1 MSTYPQFHHLGE
13 GRPPVQDDV
22 PQSCPEVR
30 QSVRTQPFENFENRP
45 QDNQQNYNQKMVSKS
60 HLEERGSADYG
71 LKQQSHPILNRQ
83 VQQQLQEQAY
93 RQNQQPRGLP
103 QGMQPG
109 QQQYPQQPMSQPIQ
123 QPVIPQ
129 QPAVRQPGIQHSQQ
143 HVIPQ
148 QPAVRQPGI
157 QHGQQPMILWQPA
170 VRQPGIQHGQQPM
183 ILWQPA
189 VRQPGIQHGQQP
201 MIPQQPAVRQPGIQP
216 GQQPGIQHGAMQP
229 GQQGG
234 ANPNVHLYNPQQH
247 LSMTTS
253 PSQPY
258 KRGSPPRSQHPHSP
272 KPGAPVNIPQSH
284 DPAVS
289 RAAGGQQQP
298 GVYPAANPQT
308 PQSKRPLN
316 PLTPQENVLL
326 QSIETDISE
335 AAAEVRSEVF
345 TSMSSVE
352 STPGGDEPMSLP
364 QDPNL
369 VCPMCKRQF
378 KIGQIQ
384 SYRAHVDTCT
394 G

>member
-1 MSTYPQFHHLGE
+1 MSPSYPAE
-13 GRPPVQDDV
+13 M
-22 PQSCPEVR
+22 R
-30 QSVRTQPFENFENRP
+30 QSEGSVRAQTSDHFENCS
-45 QDNQQNYNQKMVSKS
+45 QDNQFNYNQKSVSKS
-60 HLEERGSADYG
+60 SRFEKRGSLDYG
-71 LKQQSHPILNRQ
+71 LKQQSHPIMNRQ
-83 VQQQLQEQAY
+83 LQQQLQEHAY
-93 RQNQQPRGLP
+93 QQNQQPRG
-103 QGMQPG
+103 QQPMV
-109 QQQYPQQPMSQPIQ
+109 QHPQQPMSQPSQ
-123 QPVIPQ
+123 QPMIPQ
-129 QPAVRQPGIQHSQQ
+129 LPAIRQP
-143 HVIPQ
+143 V
-148 QPAVRQPGI
+148 I
-157 QHGQQPMILWQPA
+157 QHGQQPAMQQSQQSIRMQQP
-170 VRQPGIQHGQQPM
+170 QQHGGMQHGGMQHGGMQHGQM
-183 ILWQPA
+183 
-189 VRQPGIQHGQQP
+189 
-201 MIPQQPAVRQPGIQP
+201 
-216 GQQPGIQHGAMQP
+216 
-229 GQQGG
+229 GG
-234 ANPNVHLYNPQQH
+234 ANPNAIYNQQNIP
-247 LSMTTS
+247 MTNV

-258 KRGSPPRSQHPHSP
+258 QHSPPRSKQPRSP

>member
-1 MSTYPQFHHLGE
+1 M
-13 GRPPVQDDV
+13 

-30 QSVRTQPFENFENRP
+30 QSVRTQPSENFENRP
-45 QDNQQNYNQKMVSKS
+45 QDNQQNYNQKMVRKS
-60 HLEERGSADYG
+60 HLEKRGSADYG

-83 VQQQLQEQAY
+83 VQQQLQEHAY
-93 RQNQQPRGLP
+93 RQNQQPRALL

-109 QQQYPQQPMSQPIQ
+109 QQQYPQQPVSQPIQ
-123 QPVIPQ
+123 QPM
-129 QPAVRQPGIQHSQQ
+129 
-143 HVIPQ
+143 IPQ

-157 QHGQQPMILWQPA
+157 QHGQQP
-170 VRQPGIQHGQQPM
+170 V
-183 ILWQPA
+183 
-189 VRQPGIQHGQQP
+189 
-201 MIPQQPAVRQPGIQP
+201 IPQQPAVRQAGLQHGQQPAMQHTHQPGIRAQHGQQPVIQHGAMQSGQQPGIQHGAIQP

-229 GQQGG
+229 GQQPGMQHGAMQPGQQPDAQQMGG
-234 ANPNVHLYNPQQH
+234 ANPNVHFYNPQQN
-247 LSMTTS
+247 LPMTNA

-258 KRGSPPRSQHPHSP
+258 QQGSPPRSQHPRSP

-298 GVYPAANPQT
+298 GVYPAPNPQT

>member
-1 MSTYPQFHHLGE
+1 MQDNVSLSYPAE
-13 GRPPVQDDV
+13 T
-22 PQSCPEVR
+22 R
-30 QSVRTQPFENFENRP
+30 QSERSVRAQTSNFENCP
-45 QDNQQNYNQKMVSKS
+45 QDKQFNYNQKMVSKS
-60 HLEERGSADYG
+60 SCFEKHGSVEYG
-71 LKQQSHPILNRQ
+71 PKQQGHPIMDRQ
-83 VQQQLQEQAY
+83 LQQQLQEHACQ
-93 RQNQQPRGLP
+93 QNQQPRG
-103 QGMQPG
+103 
-109 QQQYPQQPMSQPIQ
+109 QQPMSQRPQ
-123 QPVIPQ
+123 QPVSQPSQ
-129 QPAVRQPGIQHSQQ
+129 QPM
-143 HVIPQ
+143 IPQ

-157 QHGQQPMILWQPA
+157 QHGQQPPVQQLGVHMQHGGQQP
-170 VRQPGIQHGQQPM
+170 QPGMQHGQQP
-183 ILWQPA
+183 
-189 VRQPGIQHGQQP
+189 QPGMQHGQQP
-201 MIPQQPAVRQPGIQP
+201 QPGMQHGQQPQPGMQHRQQPQPGMQHGQQPQPGMQHGQQLGMQQPGMQHGQQPAM
-216 GQQPGIQHGAMQP
+216 QHGQM
-229 GQQGG
+229 GG
-234 ANPNVHLYNPQQH
+234 ALYNPPQQNR
-247 LSMTTS
+247 SMTNA

-258 KRGSPPRSQHPHSP
+258 QQGSPPRSQQPRSQQPRSP

-284 DPAVS
+284 NPAVS

-335 AAAEVRSEVF
+335 AAAEVRKEVF

-384 SYRAHVDTCT
+384 SYRAHVDSCT